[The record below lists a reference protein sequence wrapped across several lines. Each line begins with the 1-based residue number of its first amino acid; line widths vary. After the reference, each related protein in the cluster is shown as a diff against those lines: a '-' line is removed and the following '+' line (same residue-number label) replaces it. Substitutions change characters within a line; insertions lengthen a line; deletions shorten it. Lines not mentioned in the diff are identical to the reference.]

1 MLLENWMMRQGAI
14 ILLSL
19 LMVVSCK
26 GTKSDCAV
34 DRTIECRESQIRP
47 DIPEYVKEVTFLPLE
62 AGDNTLLGS
71 VDKVAFYN
79 DLIYIADYSSRK
91 ILAYDMNGKLCFVL
105 DRQGRGPGEYLEVK
119 SFTVDS
125 DNLYVLDNI
134 GKKLLAYDPLTGEYK
149 ASREMP
155 IVAWDVEVLSNGDL
169 IFAFV
174 TAGGKLSKE
183 QPPYRLFVTDNDLNI
198 KIQMLGYGEK
208 EGSDAFGHGR
218 FFSTYRDKILFC
230 SYGND
235 AYYVLDRG
243 NGEIIE
249 TVGIDFENK
258 ASRKDKNDVSLIN
271 SFTHLGSVPIVCGDY
286 LFCDITTKD
295 AGGGYCLYGS
305 NTNGFVSNPENG
317 GRNCMLEPVCS
328 YADSFVSVLEDRDMY
343 DFIVSTGFQKAGE
356 DAENALDSGSLVL
369 LFYHMI

>member
-1 MLLENWMMRQGAI
+1 MRKGI
-14 ILLSL
+14 LILLSL
-19 LMVVSCK
+19 LIVVSCK
-26 GTKSDCAV
+26 DAKSDRAV

-47 DIPEYVKEVTFLPLE
+47 DIPEYVKNVTFLPLE
-62 AGDNTLLGS
+62 SGDNTLLGS

-79 DLIYIADYSSRK
+79 DLIYIADYRSRK

-119 SFTVDS
+119 SFTVDA
-125 DNLYVLDNI
+125 DNLYVLDNS
-134 GKKLLAYDPLTGEYK
+134 GKKLLVYDSLTGEYK
-149 ASREMP
+149 ASRKMP

-169 IFAFV
+169 VFAFV

-198 KIQMLGYGEK
+198 KTQMLGYGEN
-208 EGSDAFGHGR
+208 EGSDVLGYGR
-218 FFSTYRDKILFC
+218 FFSAYGDKILFC

-235 AYYVLDRG
+235 AYYVLDRS
-243 NGEIIE
+243 NGDITEA
-249 TVGIDFENK
+249 VGIDFENK
-258 ASRKDKNDVSLIN
+258 ASRKAKNDMFLIN
-271 SFTHLGSVPIVCGDY
+271 SYTHLNSVPIVCGDY

-317 GRNCMLEPVCS
+317 GRNCMLEPVGS
-328 YADSFVSVLEDRDMY
+328 YADSFVSVLGDRDMY
-343 DFIVSTGFQKAGE
+343 DYMVSTGFQRAGE
-356 DAENALDSGSLVL
+356 DVEMALDNGALVL
-369 LFYHMI
+369 LFYNMK

>member
-1 MLLENWMMRQGAI
+1 M
-14 ILLSL
+14 
-19 LMVVSCK
+19 
-26 GTKSDCAV
+26 
-34 DRTIECRESQIRP
+34 
-47 DIPEYVKEVTFLPLE
+47 
-62 AGDNTLLGS
+62 
-71 VDKVAFYN
+71 
-79 DLIYIADYSSRK
+79 
-91 ILAYDMNGKLCFVL
+91 
-105 DRQGRGPGEYLEVK
+105 
-119 SFTVDS
+119 
-125 DNLYVLDNI
+125 
-134 GKKLLAYDPLTGEYK
+134 
-149 ASREMP
+149 
-155 IVAWDVEVLSNGDL
+155 
-169 IFAFV
+169 
-174 TAGGKLSKE
+174 
-183 QPPYRLFVTDNDLNI
+183 
-198 KIQMLGYGEK
+198 
-208 EGSDAFGHGR
+208 
-218 FFSTYRDKILFC
+218 FC

-317 GRNCMLEPVCS
+317 GRNCMLEPVSS

>member
-1 MLLENWMMRQGAI
+1 
-14 ILLSL
+14 
-19 LMVVSCK
+19 MVVSCK

-208 EGSDAFGHGR
+208 EALRCASAMVV
-218 FFSTYRDKILFC
+218 FSPLTGTRSC
-230 SYGND
+230 SAPTATTHIMFWIAAMVRSLKQSG
-235 AYYVLDRG
+235 L
-243 NGEIIE
+243 I
-249 TVGIDFENK
+249 
-258 ASRKDKNDVSLIN
+258 SRIK
-271 SFTHLGSVPIVCGDY
+271 H
-286 LFCDITTKD
+286 
-295 AGGGYCLYGS
+295 
-305 NTNGFVSNPENG
+305 
-317 GRNCMLEPVCS
+317 PVKTRMMCP
-328 YADSFVSVLEDRDMY
+328 
-343 DFIVSTGFQKAGE
+343 
-356 DAENALDSGSLVL
+356 
-369 LFYHMI
+369 

>member
-1 MLLENWMMRQGAI
+1 
-14 ILLSL
+14 
-19 LMVVSCK
+19 
-26 GTKSDCAV
+26 
-34 DRTIECRESQIRP
+34 
-47 DIPEYVKEVTFLPLE
+47 
-62 AGDNTLLGS
+62 
-71 VDKVAFYN
+71 
-79 DLIYIADYSSRK
+79 
-91 ILAYDMNGKLCFVL
+91 
-105 DRQGRGPGEYLEVK
+105 
-119 SFTVDS
+119 
-125 DNLYVLDNI
+125 
-134 GKKLLAYDPLTGEYK
+134 
-149 ASREMP
+149 MP

-208 EGSDAFGHGR
+208 EGSDAFGYGR

-271 SFTHLGSVPIVCGDY
+271 SFTHLGFVPIVCGDY